1 MVRCKRYSYHLQF
14 VFNLNTTFWD
24 KNRLFDKKKYNFMKN
39 INSDLFFNIMDVC
52 RKLFLHLQ
60 FTQFKFYYLE

>member
-52 RKLFLHLQ
+52 RQLFSS
-60 FTQFKFYYLE
+60 FTVYSV